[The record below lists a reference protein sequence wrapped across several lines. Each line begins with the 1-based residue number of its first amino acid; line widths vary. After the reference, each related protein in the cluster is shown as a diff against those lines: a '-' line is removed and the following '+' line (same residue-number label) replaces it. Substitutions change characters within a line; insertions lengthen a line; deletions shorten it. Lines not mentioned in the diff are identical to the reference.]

1 MIGNIQIK
9 IYKKMKKKILK
20 WLPILIGIT
29 AIADTQF
36 ELLISI
42 GVPKNY
48 IDIIRLLGL
57 ILALFTPSVQNNFSK
72 RQSFSDNTDP
82 MPNGT
87 PKKKF

>member
-1 MIGNIQIK
+1 
-9 IYKKMKKKILK
+9 MKKTFLK

-29 AIADTQF
+29 ALADTQF
-36 ELLISI
+36 DLLISI

-57 ILALFTPSVQNNFSK
+57 VLALFTPSIQNNFSN

-87 PKKKF
+87 PTKKF